1 MKGPNRVLCLSW
13 IKNYHLIF
21 QATGLTG
28 LKVVESPHKTLA
40 VIYDKILRTCEKMP
54 EEAVYRKSVTAQ
66 TQERLNIVKS
76 VSSNRCRI
84 FLASWSHWSSAICL
98 ILFPKNIAIN
108 YLIIIFRITLLLE
121 LRRKLTV
128 AKRRKLYCRYTKFKK

>member
-1 MKGPNRVLCLSW
+1 MAGVL
-13 IKNYHLIF
+13 KR
-21 QATGLTG
+21 ATGLTG

-76 VSSNRCRI
+76 DHTVAGIETKINCGQAEEIVLQAQRELS
-84 FLASWSHWSSAICL
+84 LARKMLMWKPWEPL
-98 ILFPKNIAIN
+98 VEEPPKNQWKWPI
-108 YLIIIFRITLLLE
+108 
-121 LRRKLTV
+121 
-128 AKRRKLYCRYTKFKK
+128 